1 MVTKKNHNVR
11 RKRFNKTRK
20 RSTKY
25 KKQLGGEYNKKYND
39 IPDEYKYYVV
49 VVEELLKKHLPNKH
63 KEFMKLI
70 KLMKIENNDSH
81 QYMEIYNEAKEIF
94 YYSFK
99 KKNAETAE
107 TFLKDIVKIV
117 CKLPKKAQVETQE
130 EATEIIREI
139 AKKQFEAWINRSS
152 CENNLPKPEKTGYS
166 RRRGYRRQV
175 GGGQQQQIRE
185 GQELAGQALMGAFV
199 TYSIAFLVALVNQM
213 RRNPPRDT
221 GEP

>member
-49 VVEELLKKHLPNKH
+49 DVEELLKKHLPNKH

-81 QYMEIYNEAKEIF
+81 QYMEFYNKAKKIL
-94 YYSFK
+94 YYPLNK
-99 KKNAETAE
+99 ANAE

-117 CKLPKKAQVETQE
+117 CELPKEDQVEIQE
-130 EATEIIREI
+130 KATEIIREI
-139 AKKQFEAWINRSS
+139 AKKQFEAWIHKSP
-152 CENNLPKPEKTGYS
+152 CKNNLPKPEKTGYS

-199 TYSIAFLVALVNQM
+199 TYSIAFLVALFNQM
-213 RRNPPRDT
+213 RRDPPRDT